1 MLISINNK
9 IVKDQEAK
17 IPISSSLLRGFG
29 VFETMRT
36 YENKKFFKPENHLQ
50 RLFDSAKKINLK
62 VKYSKPQILRTID
75 KISKRSPHKIQ
86 RIKIIALENQLII
99 TSEKEVIPKLNKG
112 VKCMSVNCVRSLPEV
127 KSVSYLPSY
136 FSHEKA
142 VAKGFYE
149 AILVDDEEYI
159 YEGAYTNIFWFEGD
173 NLCTR
178 KDKILPGI
186 IRDTVV
192 KISPYPVKFKTIKL
206 KELITKEE
214 VFLTNSIKGIV
225 AVTQINKEKIK
236 TDQKTKILADLL
248 DTYIKK
254 NSSSIS

>member
-9 IVKDQEAK
+9 ILKKAAAK

-36 YENKKFFKPENHLQ
+36 YENKKFFKPNNHLQ
-50 RLFDSAKKINLK
+50 RLFDSAKKIGLK
-62 VKYSKPQILRTID
+62 IKYSKSQILDIID
-75 KISKRSPHKIQ
+75 KISKKSAHKIQ
-86 RIKIIALENQLII
+86 RIKVVALEDQLII
-99 TSEKEVIPKLNKG
+99 TSEKEVIPKLSNG
-112 VKCMSVNCVRSLPEV
+112 VKCMSINCVRSLPEV

-136 FSHEKA
+136 LSHVKA
-142 VAKGFYE
+142 AEKGFYE
-149 AILVDDEEYI
+149 AILIDDDTYV
-159 YEGAYTNIFWFEGD
+159 YEGAYTNIFWFEGN

-186 IRDTVV
+186 IRDTII

-206 KELITKEE
+206 KELIKKEE

-225 AVTQINKEKIK
+225 PVAQIDKTKIK
-236 TDQKTKILADLL
+236 TDKKTKILANLL
-248 DTYIKK
+248 DNYIKK
-254 NSSSIS
+254 NSSLIS